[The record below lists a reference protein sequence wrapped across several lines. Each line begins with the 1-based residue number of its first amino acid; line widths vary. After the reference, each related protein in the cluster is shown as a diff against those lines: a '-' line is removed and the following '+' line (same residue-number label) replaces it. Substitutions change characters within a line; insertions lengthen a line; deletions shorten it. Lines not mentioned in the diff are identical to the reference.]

1 MKNHA
6 DTAAD
11 DVHHLLYS
19 KRDPGPDRAQTV
31 LEQSF
36 QAAASTPD
44 GELLMALYVYG
55 LCLEKWEKSEDYS
68 RIRTV
73 LEALGRVHEKRSRE
87 RPGDAAGVQFL
98 SRIVGQAQLLD
109 LEMGVEEAMNCSCPV
124 AMQGRAGR
132 IVAGLETLDGRPG
145 GGGALSEDLASL
157 RDVVRSDADASR
169 VYFRN
174 LVDVGDVVFRFVHPE
189 AKGPADFGGVVG
201 ALAEAERDPALGD
214 DVYASELRAHRAAL
228 EALDKQAAESP
239 SLWID
244 AAEVVYV
251 YPFALRGISP
261 EEAVDRALRGE
272 VVTTLED
279 ACGLRPASAHE
290 LAVNDLWDRDDR
302 AELGYSGTL
311 LKLPD
316 ITVLTTAHEFLED
329 EEDRETYATLTLSAE
344 VRLSR
349 LGNHY
354 VRVTS
359 ELPSGHPHYVNQAL
373 RRGSRAMGAEKL
385 TSAHHRGGWQKVA
398 EYADDVIR
406 TIACTLRAVPVTNV
420 DAPFHVVL
428 GARAISLRKQD
439 GRPSPATVETLEQAM
454 GATLLFHPVRHLAT
468 SLEEWI
474 RYPPPAVVN
483 LLRREGYAEDLVA
496 RTDNTTVVFMPKS
509 PEWLIDEYE
518 EMVEFVASVP
528 PLLTHWEK
536 RALRLDRALERSM
549 RSEESSVGTLHDQ
562 ELKILE
568 LEQDVRRQLAFLRS
582 PALCRTRAQRR
593 FLDDLWK
600 AAGLP
605 ALEEELERHLTRLAE
620 RQERIAAM
628 IRRKEQ
634 EHRRQ
639 EEEHRRQEHEQNER
653 LRHRV
658 QIVLAVIA
666 GASLA
671 GALQWFND
679 AFGVEARTWA
689 ILELIGLAVVVL
701 VVGAVVGWTR
711 RGGKKSGSGGSSSQS
726 SKAAAKRS

>member
-1 MKNHA
+1 M
-6 DTAAD
+6 
-11 DVHHLLYS
+11 
-19 KRDPGPDRAQTV
+19 
-31 LEQSF
+31 
-36 QAAASTPD
+36 
-44 GELLMALYVYG
+44 
-55 LCLEKWEKSEDYS
+55 
-68 RIRTV
+68 
-73 LEALGRVHEKRSRE
+73 
-87 RPGDAAGVQFL
+87 
-98 SRIVGQAQLLD
+98 
-109 LEMGVEEAMNCSCPV
+109 
-124 AMQGRAGR
+124 
-132 IVAGLETLDGRPG
+132 
-145 GGGALSEDLASL
+145 
-157 RDVVRSDADASR
+157 
-169 VYFRN
+169 
-174 LVDVGDVVFRFVHPE
+174 
-189 AKGPADFGGVVG
+189 
-201 ALAEAERDPALGD
+201 
-214 DVYASELRAHRAAL
+214 
-228 EALDKQAAESP
+228 
-239 SLWID
+239 
-244 AAEVVYV
+244 VYV
-251 YPFALRGISP
+251 YPFALGRGISP
-261 EEAVDRALRGE
+261 KEAIDRALLGE

-279 ACGLRPASAHE
+279 ACGLRPASAQP

-302 AELGYSGTL
+302 AEPGYSGTL
-311 LKLPD
+311 LTLPD

-329 EEDRETYATLTLSAE
+329 EACCHTYATLTLSAE

-359 ELPSGHPHYVNQAL
+359 DLADAHLHYVNQAL

-385 TSAHHRGGWQKVA
+385 TSAHHTAEWHKVA

-428 GARAISLRKQD
+428 GARSISVREQD
-439 GRPSPATVETLEQAM
+439 GGWLSPATVETLEQAM

-536 RALRLDRALERSM
+536 RAQRLDRALERSM
-549 RSEESSVGTLHDQ
+549 RSTESSVGTLHDQ
-562 ELKILE
+562 ELQILE

-593 FLDDLWK
+593 FLDDLLE

-628 IRRKEQ
+628 IRRNEQ

-639 EEEHRRQEHEQNER
+639 EQEQNER

-679 AFGVEARTWA
+679 AFRVSARTWA
-689 ILELIGLAVVVL
+689 IVELIALVVVVL
-701 VVGAVVGWTR
+701 VVGAVVGLTR

-726 SKAAAKRS
+726 GKAAAKKS